1 MDIEK
6 LINGAV
12 LGALLGVGLSATT
25 DTASRIRQKHLTGY
39 DHLDS
44 DGAGMGFQLQV
55 EFGEAAAKGILKRMD
70 QLAALAAVMET
81 ADDTD
86 KAVLTATADRAH
98 YIHGRIINHV
108 TTMRGADVGT
118 ETAMKA
124 LAEVQDWAQA
134 HASNIDSVVRQRCG
148 YTQPPVP
155 CEYASA
161 AEEPVKEEAK
171 KPAQAAP
178 GMLGMLGNMMGLMG
192 MFGGKQN

>member
-12 LGALLGVGLSATT
+12 LGALIGVGLSATT

-39 DHLDS
+39 DHLDM

-70 QLAALAAVMET
+70 QLAALAAVVET

-108 TTMRGADVGT
+108 TTMRGAGVNTD
-118 ETAMKA
+118 TAMKA

-171 KPAQAAP
+171 KAAQAAP